1 MNIFRL
7 LEMLERMLVLFQI
20 HIHLDNVDNL
30 LFIALPWITEIGNGE
45 LQLVMKRSNKN
56 NVYALSNI
64 PRLLR
69 QLSESGLFW
78 GLSLVYNS

>member
-20 HIHLDNVDNL
+20 HIHLDNVDYL